1 MPILEKRCC
10 EMADILATDRINSYY
25 GKSHILFDVSLV
37 VREGETL
44 CLMGRNGA
52 GKSTT
57 FKTIMMV
64 VQPKTGKVYF
74 HGRDITGEK
83 SFRIARL
90 GLGLVPEDR
99 RIFGPLTVK
108 ENLIL
113 GTSTGRKG
121 IWGLERIYEFFP
133 IFRDFHSRLGGTLSG
148 GEQQMLTIA
157 RTLMSNPAV
166 MLLDEP
172 TEGLSPVMVKT
183 LKDLVLK
190 LKEVRTTILLSEQ
203 NIKFAMA
210 VSDFVAIIDKGHIRY
225 KSDIEAFKKDESIK
239 KQYLAV

>member
-1 MPILEKRCC
+1 MAEVLVLEK
-10 EMADILATDRINSYY
+10 INSYY
-25 GKSHILFDVSLV
+25 GKSHILFDVTAA

-57 FKTIMMV
+57 FKSIVNV
-64 VQPKTGKVYF
+64 VTPKSGKVVF
-74 HGRDITGEK
+74 NGRNITGVK
-83 SFRIARL
+83 SYKIARM

-99 RIFGPLTVK
+99 KIFGPLTVR
-108 ENLIL
+108 ENLTL
-113 GTSTGRKG
+113 GVSSGRKG
-121 IWGLERIYEFFP
+121 IWNVDMVYEFFP
-133 IFRDFHSRLGGTLSG
+133 ALREFQGRHGGTLSG

-157 RTLMSNPAV
+157 RTLMGNPAV
-166 MLLDEP
+166 LLLDEP

-190 LKEVRTTILLSEQ
+190 LKEVGTTILLSEQ

-210 VSDFVAIIDKGHIRY
+210 VSDCVAIIDKGHIRY
-225 KSDIEAFKKDESIK
+225 EAEIETFKKDDAIK

>member
-1 MPILEKRCC
+1 
-10 EMADILATDRINSYY
+10 MADFLVAENINSYY
-25 GKSHILFDVSLV
+25 GKSHILFDVNFTV
-37 VREGETL
+37 NEGETL

-57 FKTIMMV
+57 FKTLVMDV
-64 VQPKTGKVYF
+64 LPKRGKVYF
-74 HGRDITGEK
+74 KGQDITGMK
-83 SFRIARL
+83 TFKIARL

-99 RIFGPLTVK
+99 KIFGPLTVK

-113 GTSTGRKG
+113 GTSMGKERKG
-121 IWGLERIYEFFP
+121 IWNLDLVYEFFP
-133 IFRDFHSRLGGTLSG
+133 VLKDFQSRAGGTLSG

-157 RTLMSNPAV
+157 RTLMGNPV
-166 MLLDEP
+166 VLLLDEP

-190 LKEVRTTILLSEQ
+190 LKEVGTTILLSEQ

-225 KSDIEAFKKDESIK
+225 EADIETFKKDEDIK

>member
-1 MPILEKRCC
+1 
-10 EMADILATDRINSYY
+10 MADILVADKINSYY
-25 GKSHILFDVSLV
+25 GKSHILFDVSFM

-57 FKTIMMV
+57 FKTLVMDV
-64 VQPKTGKVYF
+64 VPKRGKVYF
-74 HGRDITGEK
+74 KGKEITGMK
-83 SFRIARL
+83 PYKIARL
-90 GLGLVPEDR
+90 GVGLVPEDR
-99 RIFGPLTVK
+99 KIFGPLTVK
-108 ENLIL
+108 ENLTL
-113 GTSTGRKG
+113 GTTMGKGRKG
-121 IWGLERIYEFFP
+121 IWNLDLVYDFFP
-133 IFRDFHSRLGGTLSG
+133 VLKDFQSRPGGTLSG

-157 RTLMSNPAV
+157 RTLMGNPLV
-166 MLLDEP
+166 LLLDEP

-190 LKEVRTTILLSEQ
+190 LKEVGTTILLSEQ

-210 VSDFVAIIDKGHIRY
+210 VSDRVAIIDKGYIRY
-225 KSDIEAFKKDESIK
+225 ESDIETFKKDDAIK

>member
-1 MPILEKRCC
+1 
-10 EMADILATDRINSYY
+10 MADILVADKINSYY
-25 GKSHILFDVSLV
+25 GKSHILFDVSFT
-37 VREGETL
+37 VREGQTL

-57 FKTIMMV
+57 FKTLVMDIV
-64 VQPKTGKVYF
+64 PKKGKVYF
-74 HGRDITGEK
+74 KEKDITGMK
-83 SFRIARL
+83 TYKIARL

-99 RIFGPLTVK
+99 RIFGPLSVK

-113 GTSTGRKG
+113 GTSTGRQG
-121 IWGLERIYEFFP
+121 VWNLDMIYEFFP
-133 IFRDFHSRLGGTLSG
+133 VLKDFQSRPGGTLSG

-190 LKEVRTTILLSEQ
+190 LKEVGTTILLSEQ
-203 NIKFAMA
+203 NIKFAIA
-210 VSDFVAIIDKGHIRY
+210 VSDFVAIIDKGHIKY
-225 KSDIEAFKKDESIK
+225 EADIETFKQDENIK

>member
-1 MPILEKRCC
+1 
-10 EMADILATDRINSYY
+10 MADFLVAENINSYY
-25 GKSHILFDVSLV
+25 GKSHILFDVNFTV
-37 VREGETL
+37 NEGETL

-57 FKTIMMV
+57 FKTLVMDV
-64 VQPKTGKVYF
+64 LPKKGKVYF
-74 HGRDITGEK
+74 KGQDITGMK
-83 SFRIARL
+83 TFKIARL

-99 RIFGPLTVK
+99 KIFGPLTVK

-113 GTSTGRKG
+113 GTSMGKERKG
-121 IWGLERIYEFFP
+121 IWNLDLVYEFFP
-133 IFRDFHSRLGGTLSG
+133 VLKDFQSRAGGTLSG

-157 RTLMSNPAV
+157 RTLMGNPV
-166 MLLDEP
+166 VLLLDEP

-190 LKEVRTTILLSEQ
+190 LKEVGTTILLSEQ

-210 VSDFVAIIDKGHIRY
+210 VSDCVAIIDKGHIRY
-225 KSDIEAFKKDESIK
+225 EADIETFKKDEDIK

>member
-1 MPILEKRCC
+1 
-10 EMADILATDRINSYY
+10 MADFLVAENINSYY
-25 GKSHILFDVSLV
+25 GKSHILFDVSFI

-57 FKTIMMV
+57 FKTLVMDV
-64 VQPKTGKVYF
+64 VPKKGKVYF
-74 HGRDITGEK
+74 KGQDITGMK
-83 SFRIARL
+83 TYKIARL

-99 RIFGPLTVK
+99 KIFGPLTVK
-108 ENLIL
+108 ENLTL
-113 GTSTGRKG
+113 GISMGKDRKG
-121 IWGLERIYEFFP
+121 IWNLDLVYEFFP
-133 IFRDFHSRLGGTLSG
+133 ALKDYQSRPGGTLSG

-157 RTLMSNPAV
+157 RTLMGNPLV
-166 MLLDEP
+166 LLLDEP
-172 TEGLSPVMVKT
+172 TEGLSPVMVKI

-190 LKEVRTTILLSEQ
+190 LKEVGTTILLSEQ

-210 VSDFVAIIDKGHIRY
+210 VSDRVAIIDKGYIRY
-225 KSDIEAFKKDESIK
+225 KADIDTFKKDDAIK

>member
-1 MPILEKRCC
+1 M
-10 EMADILATDRINSYY
+10 TDFLVAENINSYY
-25 GKSHILFDVSLV
+25 GKSHILFDVSFKV
-37 VREGETL
+37 HEGETL

-57 FKTIMMV
+57 FKSLVMDIV
-64 VQPKTGKVYF
+64 PKKGKVYF
-74 HGRDITGEK
+74 KGQDITGMK
-83 SFRIARL
+83 TFRIARL

-99 RIFGPLTVK
+99 KIFGPLTVK
-108 ENLIL
+108 ENLTL
-113 GTSTGRKG
+113 GISMGKSRKG
-121 IWGLERIYEFFP
+121 IWNLDLVYEFFP
-133 IFRDFHSRLGGTLSG
+133 VLKDFQSRPGGTLSG

-157 RTLMSNPAV
+157 RTLMGNPV
-166 MLLDEP
+166 VLLLDEP

-190 LKEVRTTILLSEQ
+190 PKEVGTTILLSEQ

-210 VSDFVAIIDKGHIRY
+210 VSDCVAIIDKGHIRY
-225 KSDIEAFKKDESIK
+225 EADIETFKKDDAIK

>member
-1 MPILEKRCC
+1 M
-10 EMADILATDRINSYY
+10 
-25 GKSHILFDVSLV
+25 DVL
-37 VREGETL
+37 
-44 CLMGRNGA
+44 
-52 GKSTT
+52 
-57 FKTIMMV
+57 
-64 VQPKTGKVYF
+64 PKKGKVYF
-74 HGRDITGEK
+74 KGQDITGMK
-83 SFRIARL
+83 TFKIARL

-99 RIFGPLTVK
+99 KIFGPLTVK

-113 GTSTGRKG
+113 GTSMGKERKG
-121 IWGLERIYEFFP
+121 IWNLDLVYEFFP
-133 IFRDFHSRLGGTLSG
+133 VLKDFQSRAGGTLSG

-157 RTLMSNPAV
+157 RTLMGNPV
-166 MLLDEP
+166 VLLLDEP

-190 LKEVRTTILLSEQ
+190 LKEVGTTILLSEQ

-225 KSDIEAFKKDESIK
+225 EADIETFKKDEDIK